1 MEILISG
8 GLLYCLVHIITTIPN
23 NVGQDTTFEL
33 VSKTGTTH
41 YFACSGHNF
50 HLDFFVVAFCIAILI
65 LLILTAFG
73 ACLWGAIGLG
83 CLSKVMKLPEVKTMF
98 SRVKH
103 EHVDEHEISLDIE
116 ELYYQNK

>member
-8 GLLYCLVHIITTIPN
+8 GLLCCLVHIITKIPN